1 MTQVHIVQ
9 NLAPGGIEQLVLALA
24 GTPGIHVFSLEG
36 TEERLAAAWPRV
48 ASAKAR
54 LTAFGK
60 APGLQPMLPL
70 RMARHLRELGV
81 TSVVTHH
88 AGPLIYGGAAA
99 RLAGIRC
106 LAHVEHDAWHLE
118 NRRRRLVM
126 KAALRGLRPDR
137 IAVSPVVAA
146 AASRGTGLSFRV
158 IPNGVDCDMFRP
170 VRRDAA
176 RARLGLPLDRRI
188 VGGVGRLEHVKGFDR
203 LVAAARFLPDD
214 VLVVIWGEGSEREG
228 LASRIEHLGLAHRVL
243 LAGRTDSPADVYPAL
258 DLFCLPSRSEGLPL
272 SILEA
277 QACGVAVVV
286 SDVGGVRDGLCPV
299 SGVAITVDDHN
310 PQRLA
315 EALIDG
321 LAKPPRA
328 NPRLFI
334 QSHLSLAETRSAYR
348 ALEALHA

>member
-24 GTPGIHVFSLEG
+24 GMPGIHVFSLEG
-36 TEERLAAAWPRV
+36 SVETLAATWPK
-48 ASAKAR
+48 AALAKAR

-60 APGLQPMLPL
+60 APGLQPLLPV
-70 RMARHLRELGV
+70 RMARHLRGMGA

-88 AGPLIYGGAAA
+88 AGPLVYGGAAA
-99 RLAGIRC
+99 RLAGIRS

-126 KAALRGLRPDR
+126 QAALRCVRPDR

-146 AASRGTGLSFRV
+146 AASKGTGLSFRV

-170 VRRDAA
+170 ARRDAA

-188 VGGVGRLEHVKGFDR
+188 VGGVGRLERVKGFDR
-203 LVAAARFLPDD
+203 LVEAARFLPDH
-214 VLVVIWGEGSEREG
+214 VLVVIWGEGSERER

-277 QACGVAVVV
+277 QACGIAVVA

-299 SGVAITVDDHN
+299 SGTAVTVDDRD
-310 PQRLA
+310 PQWLA
-315 EALIDG
+315 TALIGG
-321 LAKPPRA
+321 LANPPRA

-348 ALEALHA
+348 ALEAHHA